1 MDASSH
7 KDWIG
12 AAILIGVLYG
22 VIGVVFALPS
32 SQVRIWRLSA
42 WVVSAA
48 VYAVHIGYEVFR
60 LRNSPRVTAL
70 HAAAAVAMGA
80 LLLAVAATI
89 HKTIVV
95 SHAPYWRY
103 LLALVLW
110 PLLTALPALLVSLAV
125 AAGVVRLST
134 KRPPA

>member
-1 MDASSH
+1 MHLVTSIGSAQRFSS
-7 KDWIG
+7 
-12 AAILIGVLYG
+12 
-22 VIGVVFALPS
+22 VFY
-32 SQVRIWRLSA
+32 SA

-125 AAGVVRLST
+125 AAVLVRLPT
-134 KRPPA
+134 KRSPV